1 MATATEVR
9 VKPGDR
15 RDNEIDKIYRQL
27 IKHAGSDLHMQ
38 VGKAA
43 HLAGPRH
50 AARTADGADHQGAD
64 VGAVR
69 SRSSASATSKI
80 YEETGGCDFSYVVDA
95 RRRAVAVPREHAD
108 ANGQPRHGFAKS
120 RAVDPQLR
128 GAVSAARSWR
138 SCASSTREWCCWP
151 GVTGSG
157 KSTTI
162 ASMLDWI
169 NHNMRKHILTIEDPI
184 EFVYTPDKCLINQR
198 EVGIDVKDFK
208 IAMKHAVR
216 EDPDIMLVGEM
227 RDMET
232 FETAMHAAE
241 TGHLVFGTIHA
252 SSAPST
258 IGRILDLFPTDMHKA
273 LRGSMDFNMRGIVAQ
288 KLLKTICEDGK
299 GPGRVPIVEIMTF
312 NPTVRKLILE
322 GEDEKLPAA
331 MRIGKDE
338 GMQRFNES
346 LYDFLQK
353 DMISPRRGVRDFA
366 QRRGTEDDDQG
377 NRRERGGDPVIGGR
391 GGSSRTVW
399 QQREMGREAVPVH
412 RLERSSGCWLPPC
425 LRLLC

>member
-1 MATATEVR
+1 MATATEPR
-9 VKPGDR
+9 VKTPDR
-15 RDNEIDKIYRQL
+15 RECEIDKIYRQL

-38 VGKAA
+38 VGKPPI
-43 HLAGPRH
+43 LR
-50 AARTADGADHQGAD
+50 
-64 VGAVR
+64 VR
-69 SRSSASATSKI
+69 GTLRELQMEPITRERMWELFDPIISERDRKI
-80 YEETGGCDFSYVVDA
+80 YDETGGCDFSYVVTHEGEPW
-95 RRRAVAVPREHAD
+95 RFRVNMFLQMGNPGMV
-108 ANGQPRHGFAKS
+108 S
-120 RAVDPQLR
+120 RKVE
-128 GAVSAARSWR
+128 RSIPNFEGLYLPPIMEEL
-138 SCASSTREWCCWP
+138 CKFDQGMVLLA

-252 SSAPST
+252 SSSPST
-258 IGRILDLFPTDMHKA
+258 VGRILDLFPTDMHKA

-331 MRIGKDE
+331 MRIGKEE
-338 GMQRFNES
+338 GMQRFNDS
-346 LYDFLQK
+346 LYAFLQK
-353 DMISPRRGVRDFA
+353 DMISRAAAFEISPNVEELKMMIKGIDVK
-366 QRRGTEDDDQG
+366 
-377 NRRERGGDPVIGGR
+377 
-391 GGSSRTVW
+391 
-399 QQREMGREAVPVH
+399 EAAI
-412 RLERSSGCWLPPC
+412 L
-425 LRLLC
+425 

>member
-9 VKPGDR
+9 IKTAEH
-15 RDNEIDKIYRQL
+15 RDNEIDKLYRQL
-27 IKHAGSDLHMQ
+27 IKHAGSDLHLQ
-38 VGKAA
+38 VGKPPI
-43 HLAGPRH
+43 LR
-50 AARTADGADHQGAD
+50 
-64 VGAVR
+64 VR
-69 SRSSASATSKI
+69 GTLRELQMEPITRERMWELFNPMLSERDRKI
-80 YEETGGCDFSYVVDA
+80 YDETGGCDFSYVVVQDGLPW
-95 RRRAVAVPREHAD
+95 RFRVNMLMQMGSPGMV
-108 ANGQPRHGFAKS
+108 S
-120 RAVDPQLR
+120 RKVERSIPNFEGLFLPPIMEQLCKFDQ
-128 GAVSAARSWR
+128 GMVLLA
-138 SCASSTREWCCWP
+138 

-198 EVGIDVKDFK
+198 EVGIDVKDFE

-227 RDMET
+227 RDRET

-258 IGRILDLFPTDMHKA
+258 IGRILDLFPTEMHKA

-331 MRIGKDE
+331 MRIGKEE
-338 GMQRFNES
+338 GMQRFNDS
-346 LYDFLQK
+346 LWHFLQK
-353 DMISPRRGVRDFA
+353 DIISRAGAFEISPNVEELKMMIKGIDVKGA
-366 QRRGTEDDDQG
+366 A
-377 NRRERGGDPVIGGR
+377 I
-391 GGSSRTVW
+391 
-399 QQREMGREAVPVH
+399 
-412 RLERSSGCWLPPC
+412 L
-425 LRLLC
+425 

>member
-9 VKPGDR
+9 VKAPER
-15 RDNEIDKIYRQL
+15 REVEIDKIFRQL
-27 IKHAGSDLHMQ
+27 IKHGGSDLHMQ
-38 VGKAA
+38 VGKAPI
-43 HLAGPRH
+43 LR
-50 AARTADGADHQGAD
+50 
-64 VGAVR
+64 VR
-69 SRSSASATSKI
+69 GVLRELQMEPISKERMWELFNPMISDRDRKI
-80 YEETGGCDFSYVVDA
+80 YDETGGCDFSYVV
-95 RRRAVAVPREHAD
+95 EHE
-108 ANGQPRHGFAKS
+108 GQPWRFRVNMLMQMGHPGMVS
-120 RAVDPQLR
+120 RKVE
-128 GAVSAARSWR
+128 RSIPNFEGLYLPPIMVEL
-138 SCASSTREWCCWP
+138 CKFDQGMVLLA

-162 ASMLDWI
+162 ASMLDWV

-184 EFVYTPDKCLINQR
+184 EFVYTADKCLINQR

-288 KLLKTICEDGK
+288 KLIKTICEDGK

-331 MRIGKDE
+331 MRIGKEE

-346 LYDFLQK
+346 LHDFLK
-353 DMISPRRGVRDFA
+353 RDMVSRAAAFEISPNVEELKMMIKGIDVKGA
-366 QRRGTEDDDQG
+366 A
-377 NRRERGGDPVIGGR
+377 I
-391 GGSSRTVW
+391 
-399 QQREMGREAVPVH
+399 
-412 RLERSSGCWLPPC
+412 L
-425 LRLLC
+425 

>member
-1 MATATEVR
+1 MATATDVR
-9 VKPGDR
+9 VKTTER
-15 RDNEIDKIYRQL
+15 RDNEIDKIFRQL
-27 IKHAGSDLHMQ
+27 IKYAGSDLHMQ
-38 VGKAA
+38 VGKAPI
-43 HLAGPRH
+43 LR
-50 AARTADGADHQGAD
+50 
-64 VGAVR
+64 VR
-69 SRSSASATSKI
+69 GTLRELQMEPITRERMWELFDPMISERDRKI
-80 YEETGGCDFSYVVDA
+80 YDETGGCDFSYVVVHEGEPW
-95 RRRAVAVPREHAD
+95 RFRVNMLMQMGNPGMV
-108 ANGQPRHGFAKS
+108 S
-120 RAVDPQLR
+120 RKVERSIPNFDGLYLPPIMEQLCKFDQ
-128 GAVSAARSWR
+128 GMVLLA
-138 SCASSTREWCCWP
+138 

-162 ASMLDWI
+162 ASMLDWV

-184 EFVYTPDKCLINQR
+184 EFVYTPEKCLINQR
-198 EVGIDVKDFK
+198 EVGIDVMDFK
-208 IAMKHAVR
+208 TAMKHAVR

-258 IGRILDLFPTDMHKA
+258 VGRILDLFPTAMHKA
-273 LRGSMDFNMRGIVAQ
+273 LRGSMDFNMRAIVAQ

-346 LYDFLQK
+346 LYDFLQR
-353 DMISPRRGVRDFA
+353 DMISRAAAFEISPNVEELKMLIKGIDVKGA
-366 QRRGTEDDDQG
+366 A
-377 NRRERGGDPVIGGR
+377 I
-391 GGSSRTVW
+391 
-399 QQREMGREAVPVH
+399 
-412 RLERSSGCWLPPC
+412 L
-425 LRLLC
+425 

>member
-1 MATATEVR
+1 MASASEVR
-9 VKPGDR
+9 VKTTER
-15 RDNEIDKIYRQL
+15 RENEIDKIFRQL

-38 VGKAA
+38 VGKAPI
-43 HLAGPRH
+43 LR
-50 AARTADGADHQGAD
+50 
-64 VGAVR
+64 VR
-69 SRSSASATSKI
+69 GTLRELQMEPITRERMWELFDPMISERDRKI
-80 YEETGGCDFSYVVDA
+80 YDETGGCDFSYVVVHDGEPW
-95 RRRAVAVPREHAD
+95 RFRVNMLMQMGNPGMV
-108 ANGQPRHGFAKS
+108 S
-120 RAVDPQLR
+120 RKVERSIPNFDGLYLPPIMEQLCKFDQ
-128 GAVSAARSWR
+128 GMVLLA
-138 SCASSTREWCCWP
+138 

-162 ASMLDWI
+162 ASMLDWV

-184 EFVYTPDKCLINQR
+184 EFVYTPEKCLINQR
-198 EVGIDVKDFK
+198 EVGIDVMDFK
-208 IAMKHAVR
+208 TAMKHAVR

-258 IGRILDLFPTDMHKA
+258 IGRILDLFPTAMHKA
-273 LRGSMDFNMRGIVAQ
+273 LRGSMDFNMRAIVAQ

-331 MRIGKDE
+331 MRIGKEE

-346 LYDFLQK
+346 LYDFLQR
-353 DMISPRRGVRDFA
+353 DMIS
-366 QRRGTEDDDQG
+366 
-377 NRRERGGDPVIGGR
+377 
-391 GGSSRTVW
+391 
-399 QQREMGREAVPVH
+399 
-412 RLERSSGCWLPPC
+412 RSAAFEISPNVEELKMLIKGIDVKGAAIL
-425 LRLLC
+425 